1 MPVSEEIKTD
11 YLVIGSGIAGL
22 SFALKAA
29 ETGTV
34 AIITKK
40 ESQESN
46 TNYAQGGIASVLSPE
61 DTFDLHVRDTL
72 TAGAGLCRGDVVD
85 LVVKEGPRMVR
96 ELIDWGV
103 EFTRERAGRENRLAL
118 GREGGHSK
126 NRIAYAADLT
136 GREIERA
143 LTEVAVAHSNIT
155 RFEHHMAVDLITG
168 HQIFGS
174 KGAPRGRVNCW
185 GAYALDSTSGQVRKF
200 LARVTML
207 CTGGAGHIYLHTTN
221 PDIATGDGVAMAYRA
236 GASVG
241 NLEFMQFHPTTLY
254 HPEANS
260 FLISEAVRGH
270 GGVLVDRN
278 GRKFMDDYHEMGSL
292 APRDIVARAIDT
304 ELKKSGAP
312 CVYLDITHETADG
325 LRERFPNIYQRCLEY
340 NIDMAQQPI
349 PVVPAAHY
357 MCGGVFTDTRGRT
370 DIEGLYASGEVA
382 CTGLHGANRLASNS
396 LLEALVFSDRASRD
410 TGGRLEE
417 RSDFPDVPDWQED
430 DVFNAEEWVVL
441 SHDRLDIQ
449 RLMWDYVGIVRSDFR
464 LKRAA
469 RRIGVIAQEVE
480 EFYKRTKVTEALL
493 ELRNITTVAALT
505 VRCALSRQ
513 ESRGLH
519 YTVDYPG
526 RNDATGPRDMVLSA
540 RETWDASP
548 PSIDWSGMGI

>member
-61 DTFDLHVRDTL
+61 DSFDLHVRDTL
-72 TAGAGLCRGDVVD
+72 TAGAGLCRRDVVD
-85 LVVKEGPRMVR
+85 LVVEEGPRMVR

-103 EFTRERAGRENRLAL
+103 EFTRERADRESRLAL

-126 NRIAYAADLT
+126 NRIVHAADLT

-143 LTEVAVAHSNIT
+143 LTEVAVAHPNIT
-155 RFEHHMAVDLITG
+155 PFEHHMAVDLITE

-185 GAYALDSTSGQVRKF
+185 GAYALEGASGQVKKF
-200 LARVTML
+200 LARVTLL

-278 GRKFMDDYHEMGSL
+278 GRRFMDDYHEMGSL

-312 CVYLDITHETADG
+312 CVYLDITHESADG

-340 NIDMAQQPI
+340 NIDMARQPV

-370 DIEGLYASGEVA
+370 DIDGLYASGEVA

-410 TGGRLEE
+410 TVGRLEE